1 VGSTPDFVWNV
12 LEGDDQ
18 IPEFMDAVVALYQGV
33 MSRLPEDDRPFF
45 FDYWLRLFNL
55 ASTHLFT
62 VDGVPHA
69 ILTQPHR
76 PGSHQFRWETASLA
90 CSDEFRGRL
99 VLPPGVDPDQSFRM
113 PVIDG
118 GDEIVSPLRGTR
130 AVENQR
136 GYVLSLRE
144 PPLETQP
151 AAHWR
156 ISRIESGDVEE
167 AIDLL
172 KRCHADAGNSEPDLA
187 GAREELRRS
196 IDHDAGWCW
205 VARHPDGPSLCGIA
219 CYIGMHLPD
228 AGVPAIL
235 ISDLAVEPRR
245 QKQGLARVLQ
255 AHAFQRLRDRGHR
268 WVFGNI
274 DPENHASRSQA
285 ERLGRTV
292 WYHCLRFRSTDDPES
307 RVNR

>member
-1 VGSTPDFVWNV
+1 MGSGTNSGWGV
-12 LEGDDQ
+12 LEGDHQ
-18 IPEFMDAVVALYQGV
+18 VPEFTDAVLALYRGIFD
-33 MSRLPEDDRPFF
+33 RLPSSDRPFF
-45 FDYWLRLFNL
+45 LDYWLRLFNL

-69 ILTQPHR
+69 LLTQPHR
-76 PGSHQFRWETASLA
+76 PVSHHFRWETASLA
-90 CSDEFRGRL
+90 CSDAFRGRL
-99 VLPPGVDPDQSFRM
+99 VLPSGIDPDQSFRM

-118 GDEIVSPLRGTR
+118 GKGFASPLRDTR
-130 AVENQR
+130 AVENQI
-136 GYVLSLRE
+136 GYVRSLRE

-205 VARHPDGPSLCGIA
+205 VARLPDAPNLCGIA
-219 CYIGMHLPD
+219 CYIGMHLPV
-228 AGVPAIL
+228 AGVPAVL
-235 ISDLAVEPRR
+235 VSDLAVEPRH
-245 QKQGLARVLQ
+245 QGQGLARCLQ
-255 AHAFQRLRDRGHR
+255 THALQQLRDLGHR

-274 DPENHASRSQA
+274 NPENHASRSQA
-285 ERLGRTV
+285 ERLGRTA
-292 WYHCLRFRSTDDPES
+292 WYRCLRFYSTYL
-307 RVNR
+307 